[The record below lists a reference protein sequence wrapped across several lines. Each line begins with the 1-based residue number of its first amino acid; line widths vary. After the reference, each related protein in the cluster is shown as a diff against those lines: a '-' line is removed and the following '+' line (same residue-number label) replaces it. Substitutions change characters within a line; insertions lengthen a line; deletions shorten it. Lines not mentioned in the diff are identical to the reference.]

1 MHLLSVVQAF
11 RENPTDAL
19 REYPWFPEQY
29 PKLHTMCQSPNF
41 DMDILKKMLVA
52 KNLLDAN
59 ELSAHDASVSVGQAL
74 VDRYVKP
81 LVPESEPLGPY

>member
-1 MHLLSVVQAF
+1 MHLLSVVEAF
-11 RENPTDAL
+11 RENPEHAR

-29 PKLHTMCQSPNF
+29 PKLHTMCNSPNF
-41 DMDILKKMLVA
+41 DMEILKKMLVA

-81 LVPESEPLGPY
+81 LVP

>member
-1 MHLLSVVQAF
+1 MHLLTVVEAF
-11 RENPTDAL
+11 RENPNDAIK
-19 REYPWFPEQY
+19 EYPWFPEQY
-29 PKLHTMCQSPNF
+29 PKLHTMCSNSPNF
-41 DMDILKKMLVA
+41 DMEILKKMLVA

-81 LVPESEPLGPY
+81 LVPENP